1 MSIIDY
7 HLFVD
12 YVDND
17 KLTELNFFE
26 DIQKC
31 PGDCNTCTNCDKYLQ
46 L

>member
-7 HLFVD
+7 HHFVD

-31 PGDCNTCTNCDKYLQ
+31 PGDCNTCTNCNKYLQ